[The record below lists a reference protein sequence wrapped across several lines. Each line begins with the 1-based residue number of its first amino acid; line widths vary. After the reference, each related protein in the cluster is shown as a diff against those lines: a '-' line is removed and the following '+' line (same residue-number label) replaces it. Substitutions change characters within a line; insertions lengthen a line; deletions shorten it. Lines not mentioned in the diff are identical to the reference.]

1 MQSKVE
7 VSGQKESRQYVPRGS
22 ICDRYNLYQTKPDEE
37 GNTGWSKHLP
47 NDLVDTTEDSDLDQ
61 YALTVRQKKCYD
73 GRKALEIHSIV
84 VQSEPLKRFLQGVLS
99 GYGGL
104 TLTLERLEFEAPFG
118 PFVHRWEQFTQARA
132 AEQDPTTRAHV
143 DLLYEVLEEELHDV
157 ISRKNDLVRNG
168 VITYDFLWTIYEPEA
183 VVVSTLHHRQC
194 GLVFRSSY
202 FNKRISAIV
211 LVCEYVDWDGDNFG
225 RSSYN
230 LTVPPFVGTSPIMS
244 LPAIPLVFHPDQN
257 TVRRD
262 LIARG
267 KLWEELSGY
276 HYKDYEGLATSRFD
290 NREYN
295 FKVKGR
301 IIIDTEA
308 YNTFNSENEVM
319 LEQNISGLGL
329 SDEQRLVATPVVR
342 GYSLNDKRW
351 LEFYVD
357 GVKEIVWN
365 TKAFDSLVLPESQ
378 RNLKQLV
385 LAFAKAHSKTTN
397 TFDDVIQGKG
407 RGVIMLLSG
416 PPGVGKTL
424 TAESV
429 AEVMRVPLYV
439 LSAGSLGT
447 DASDVEDKLKDV
459 FRMIP
464 KWGAVLLLDEADV
477 FMETRSTSD
486 LQRNELV
493 SIFLRLLEY
502 YEVSLNNLNNDE
514 ERQLTNSL
522 GSTLSN
528 KQPRRQYRPGL

>member
-1 MQSKVE
+1 M
-7 VSGQKESRQYVPRGS
+7 
-22 ICDRYNLYQTKPDEE
+22 
-37 GNTGWSKHLP
+37 
-47 NDLVDTTEDSDLDQ
+47 
-61 YALTVRQKKCYD
+61 
-73 GRKALEIHSIV
+73 
-84 VQSEPLKRFLQGVLS
+84 
-99 GYGGL
+99 
-104 TLTLERLEFEAPFG
+104 
-118 PFVHRWEQFTQARA
+118 
-132 AEQDPTTRAHV
+132 
-143 DLLYEVLEEELHDV
+143 
-157 ISRKNDLVRNG
+157 
-168 VITYDFLWTIYEPEA
+168 
-183 VVVSTLHHRQC
+183 
-194 GLVFRSSY
+194 
-202 FNKRISAIV
+202 

-276 HYKDYEGLATSRFD
+276 HHKDYEGLATTYYGCS
-290 NREYN
+290 ELN
-295 FKVKGR
+295 FNIKSR

-308 YNTFNSENEVM
+308 YNMLDTGDDVSLDSE
-319 LEQNISGLGL
+319 IPGLGL
-329 SDEQRLVATPVVR
+329 TDEQRLVATPVLR
-342 GYSLNDKRW
+342 AYSLNDKRW
-351 LEFYVD
+351 LNLYVD

-378 RNLKQLV
+378 QGLKQLI
-385 LAFAKAHSKTTN
+385 LAFTKAHSKATDS
-397 TFDDVIQGKG
+397 FDDVIQGKG

-493 SIFLRLLEY
+493 SIFLRQLEY
-502 YEVSLNNLNNDE
+502 YEVSQTHLPDLNNSE
-514 ERQLTNSL
+514 
-522 GSTLSN
+522 G
-528 KQPRRQYRPGL
+528 G